1 MGNVIVKIKE
11 IESHE
16 AYQSPQPRNQM
27 LGYIAAPL
35 PSQVSLETVLLTSCT
50 EQQIYAPR
58 KNNGIKRQIRSLS
71 VVTIIM

>member
-1 MGNVIVKIKE
+1 
-11 IESHE
+11 
-16 AYQSPQPRNQM
+16 M

-35 PSQVSLETVLLTSCT
+35 PSQVSLETVLHLTSCT
-50 EQQIYAPR
+50 EQQIHAPQ